1 MMMRNN
7 TAENMTD
14 QQKHYEKITEK
25 CLENGRYLKEN
36 KEISYM
42 SEEGKKIK
50 RK

>member
-25 CLENGRYLKEN
+25 CLENSRRYLKEN
-36 KEISYM
+36 KEIS
-42 SEEGKKIK
+42 
-50 RK
+50 